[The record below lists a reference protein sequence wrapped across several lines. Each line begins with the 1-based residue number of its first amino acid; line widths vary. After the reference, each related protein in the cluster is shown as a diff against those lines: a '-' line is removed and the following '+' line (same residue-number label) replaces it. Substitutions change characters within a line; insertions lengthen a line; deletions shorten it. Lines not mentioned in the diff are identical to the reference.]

1 MWRPAVLVA
10 RSVTDL
16 LTAVIGTGVV
26 VATGYAIGW
35 SPQDGI
41 GGAIAAFALV
51 LFFGYAVSW
60 GCACLGLASK
70 GVETAQAL
78 GLLLL
83 FPIVFVSN
91 ALVPTQRMT
100 PWLRDLTTWNP
111 ISAVTAAARELLGNP
126 NPAASIDAWPMQH
139 PVLAT
144 LFWSLGLLII
154 FVPTAIVLYRRR
166 AAA

>member
-1 MWRPAVLVA
+1 MRDARVLA
-10 RSVTDL
+10 HE
-16 LTAVIGTGVV
+16 IGRER
-26 VATGYAIGW
+26 AE
-35 SPQDGI
+35 
-41 GGAIAAFALV
+41 L
-51 LFFGYAVSW
+51 GYAVSW

-83 FPIVFVSN
+83 LPIVFVSN

-139 PVLAT
+139 PVHAT
-144 LFWSLGLLII
+144 PIWSSD
-154 FVPTAIVLYRRR
+154 Y
-166 AAA
+166 